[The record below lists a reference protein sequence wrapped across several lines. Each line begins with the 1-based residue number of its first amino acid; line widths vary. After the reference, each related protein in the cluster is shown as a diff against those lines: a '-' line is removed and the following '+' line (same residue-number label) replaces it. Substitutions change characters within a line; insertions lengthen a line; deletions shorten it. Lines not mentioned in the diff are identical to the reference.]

1 MAAELQFLRK
11 IGLFRDLA
19 DDELGQ
25 IGALMIERRYARG
38 EMVFAEDQT
47 GQSMYLVKEGRVKV
61 SRWLP
66 SGRELILAFHPTG
79 DYFGEM
85 ALIDGMTVPATVTA
99 VDASTIL
106 SLDRGQFLGLLRER
120 SFAMALL
127 RTLCARCREAWQ
139 QIEVLTHHNAEA
151 RIRMALHQLCE
162 RSGKPTSEG
171 MRIDERLTHRELA
184 SIAGVSRETATRVLG
199 SLVEQGL
206 LRMDSQR
213 MVVARPDALLETTLF
228 D

>member
-1 MAAELQFLRK
+1 
-11 IGLFRDLA
+11 
-19 DDELGQ
+19 
-25 IGALMIERRYARG
+25 
-38 EMVFAEDQT
+38 
-47 GQSMYLVKEGRVKV
+47 MYLVKEGRVKV

-66 SGRELILAFHPTG
+66 SGREVILAFHPAG

-85 ALIDGMTVPATVTA
+85 ALIDGQTVPATVTA

-127 RTLCARCREAWQ
+127 RTLCARCRDAWQ

-151 RIRMALHQLCE
+151 RIRMALHKLCE
-162 RSGKPTSEG
+162 RKGKPTSSG
-171 MRIDERLTHRELA
+171 VRLDDRLTHRELA

-199 SLVEQGL
+199 QLVEQGL
-206 LRMDSQR
+206 LRTESQR
-213 MVVARPDALLETTLF
+213 MVIPRPDALLETGLF
-228 D
+228 E